1 MKTRNDNQRHK
12 NLLGGSPKQSTIA
25 GSFIQNQNQI
35 FLTLPLIR
43 YQLLP
48 LFFSEF
54 KSESDDSE
62 CYFSSVFMNLDIC
75 VFLPYIC
82 ILLNK
87 LANYYFLSIFK
98 TESMVMR
105 AIQV

>member
-1 MKTRNDNQRHK
+1 MKTRNDNQRHR

-25 GSFIQNQNQI
+25 GSFYTESEPDFSNFAINSLST
-35 FLTLPLIR
+35 FV
-43 YQLLP
+43 LP

-87 LANYYFLSIFK
+87 LTVDFFIYF
-98 TESMVMR
+98 
-105 AIQV
+105 